1 MTAGVND
8 SENVALKTL
17 NTRYGLPAEAV
28 KDASKL
34 YPTIPTE
41 FVKKCRKPA
50 GHLGKLPL
58 DQQSC
63 LVAAAYVMC
72 KASNQ
77 AKSRHFSV
85 DSNQSGVLFGDPG
98 YRGLNSFKTT

>member
-1 MTAGVND
+1 M
-8 SENVALKTL
+8 VALKTL
-17 NTRYGLPAEAV
+17 NTRYGLPEEAV

-41 FVKKCRKPA
+41 FVKKCRKPV
-50 GHLGKLPL
+50 GYLGKLPL

-72 KASNQ
+72 KATTQS
-77 AKSRHFSV
+77 KSRHFAAV
-85 DSNQSGVLFGDPG
+85 ANPSGVLFGDPG